1 MLEIWVF
8 VNCKIYHIQLTLTD
22 DVTKEISTQMTIYVI
37 IDEPTASKSKVASLT
52 VPSLQSPRDP
62 VSFVISQQMGVSDG
76 HTSQTRMAGWKCLTY
91 CWGTAQLQHLRV
103 STKVPKIKATHGKAP
118 AD

>member
-22 DVTKEISTQMTIYVI
+22 DVTKEISTQMTIYAI

-76 HTSQTRMAGWKCLTY
+76 HTSQTKNGWMEVFNILLGYRPVTTFTSEYQGAK
-91 CWGTAQLQHLRV
+91 
-103 STKVPKIKATHGKAP
+103 
-118 AD
+118 D